1 MTPSKMKPYPILIAL
16 SAIMA
21 MSTSGVLGRA
31 MSLPVLVQ
39 SWGRSLIAAITLFII
54 LKSLKKRIK
63 LPKGFFRVKMLVVSI
78 LMGLHWVFYFYALV
92 FSNVALGMLSL
103 FTYTL
108 FTTLLEP
115 IVLGTSFKIR
125 HLLFAMTGF
134 LGLYLLI
141 PSFSFENQQTLGLAF
156 GLISA
161 IAYTFRNL
169 SMKRWIDSVDGTV
182 MMYFQMVL
190 LSVLLAFSVFL
201 YPTKELWVSFQEDWY
216 LLLMLGVITSAL
228 GHTLF
233 VVSFKFYSTTTMSIM
248 SNMTPVFGIILAY
261 FILHEI
267 PDHKVVVGGS
277 LILISSFL
285 EGYIS
290 SRSS

>member
-1 MTPSKMKPYPILIAL
+1 MKPYPILIAL

-21 MSTSGVLGRA
+21 MSTSGVFSRA

-39 SWGRSLIAAITLFII
+39 SWGRSLIATITLFLI

-63 LPKGFFRVKMLVVSI
+63 LPKGFFRVKMLVVTI

-115 IVLGTSFKIR
+115 IALGTSFKIR
-125 HLLFAMTGF
+125 HLLFAMIGF

-169 SMKRWIDSVDGTV
+169 SMKRWIDSVDATV
-182 MMYFQMVL
+182 ML
-190 LSVLLAFSVFL
+190 
-201 YPTKELWVSFQEDWY
+201 TKKVRNE
-216 LLLMLGVITSAL
+216 
-228 GHTLF
+228 
-233 VVSFKFYSTTTMSIM
+233 FK
-248 SNMTPVFGIILAY
+248 
-261 FILHEI
+261 
-267 PDHKVVVGGS
+267 
-277 LILISSFL
+277 
-285 EGYIS
+285 
-290 SRSS
+290 